1 MKNIFNVF
9 CYILSLFAIIACSDD
24 NVNDFSPV
32 PYPDEVVD
40 PNPDPD
46 PDPDSKPI
54 WEITSPTITVFNS
67 KASNDISYRVPAI
80 AVTKKGSILVFC
92 EARYGTWQD
101 KAGRTDILMKRST
114 DKGVT
119 WTEKNL
125 TSQATSSKLSYM
137 DPTVVVDQ
145 VTGKIFLFTSLWDAV
160 GKESA
165 KQGYNNRA
173 IMYTS
178 EDDGLNFT

>member
-1 MKNIFNVF
+1 
-9 CYILSLFAIIACSDD
+9 
-24 NVNDFSPV
+24 
-32 PYPDEVVD
+32 
-40 PNPDPD
+40 
-46 PDPDSKPI
+46 
-54 WEITSPTITVFNS
+54 
-67 KASNDISYRVPAI
+67 
-80 AVTKKGSILVFC
+80 
-92 EARYGTWQD
+92 
-101 KAGRTDILMKRST
+101 MKRST

-173 IMYTS
+173 VSYTHLDVYKRQGFMS
-178 EDDGLNFT
+178 PVAGIIADRVNRKWLRCV

>member
-54 WEITSPTITVFNS
+54 W
-67 KASNDISYRVPAI
+67 R
-80 AVTKKGSILVFC
+80 
-92 EARYGTWQD
+92 
-101 KAGRTDILMKRST
+101 
-114 DKGVT
+114 
-119 WTEKNL
+119 
-125 TSQATSSKLSYM
+125 
-137 DPTVVVDQ
+137 
-145 VTGKIFLFTSLWDAV
+145 
-160 GKESA
+160 
-165 KQGYNNRA
+165 
-173 IMYTS
+173 
-178 EDDGLNFT
+178 

>member
-54 WEITSPTITVFNS
+54 WEITSPTITVMTFHIVFLPS
-67 KASNDISYRVPAI
+67 RLQRKAAYSFFV
-80 AVTKKGSILVFC
+80 
-92 EARYGTWQD
+92 
-101 KAGRTDILMKRST
+101 
-114 DKGVT
+114 
-119 WTEKNL
+119 
-125 TSQATSSKLSYM
+125 KLAM
-137 DPTVVVDQ
+137 EL
-145 VTGKIFLFTSLWDAV
+145 GKIKLGGRIF
-160 GKESA
+160 
-165 KQGYNNRA
+165 
-173 IMYTS
+173 
-178 EDDGLNFT
+178 

>member
-54 WEITSPTITVFNS
+54 WENFSNNYRIQFKS
-67 KASNDISYRVPAI
+67 K
-80 AVTKKGSILVFC
+80 
-92 EARYGTWQD
+92 
-101 KAGRTDILMKRST
+101 
-114 DKGVT
+114 
-119 WTEKNL
+119 
-125 TSQATSSKLSYM
+125 
-137 DPTVVVDQ
+137 
-145 VTGKIFLFTSLWDAV
+145 
-160 GKESA
+160 
-165 KQGYNNRA
+165 
-173 IMYTS
+173 
-178 EDDGLNFT
+178 